1 MRRRLRTFIVVAVVL
16 PLIVSDVV
24 WAFALGALA
33 DDSHHVALRSF
44 PGEVDLVLQHGARH
58 SADDHDH
65 DHHARG
71 DRESDVSSL
80 HADDAYPG
88 SHHRDHVVHLARP
101 DGWSTGA
108 QRSLPTIAL
117 IAVST
122 AAISPPL
129 QTGTNSRVVGR
140 LVGPDPS
147 PPPRLTILRI

>member
-88 SHHRDHVVHLARP
+88 SHHRDHVVHL
-101 DGWSTGA
+101 G
-108 QRSLPTIAL
+108 
-117 IAVST
+117 
-122 AAISPPL
+122 AAIFAHDRIDRRIHGCDIPATADGYQLPS
-129 QTGTNSRVVGR
+129 G
-140 LVGPDPS
+140 GPARRS
-147 PPPRLTILRI
+147 